1 MKRSFIFLAVLVSI
15 FSINLSSAFAA
26 DQFTQISALLKQG
39 FEIRASYSEVHGSG
53 FVVKYIIL
61 QKGASAYQC
70 TTDHGKFDNG
80 YKCYGIV
87 DWEESS
93 AY

>member
-1 MKRSFIFLAVLVSI
+1 MKRLFICLAAFVSI
-15 FSINLSSAFAA
+15 LSINSSSALAA

-39 FEIRASYSEVHGSG
+39 FEIRAAYSEVHGSG
-53 FVVKYIIL
+53 FIVKYIIL
-61 QKGASAYQC
+61 QKGPSAYQC
-70 TTDHGKFDNG
+70 TMDHGKYDNG

-87 DWEESS
+87 DWEENT